1 MHIVSL
7 SFFTYIYLKGERRL
21 LQFEDQCKTS
31 LGNIFIAKS
40 IIQPPWF
47 PRIRWASQ
55 QIWISNL
62 FLRWKKARRDRNTG
76 KKTFSFISHFF
87 HFDSRI
93 DLPLKVPLSL
103 TQLCLALSLSPPSQ
117 PLLQKMAC
125 TLGLFSNYGSTFS
138 EKVIIIRDPFSFSVK
153 STK

>member
-7 SFFTYIYLKGERRL
+7 SFFTYRTYISKVREGFCSLKISARQALATYLL
-21 LQFEDQCKTS
+21 LNQSFNPRD
-31 LGNIFIAKS
+31 
-40 IIQPPWF
+40 F
-47 PRIRWASQ
+47 PESA

-125 TLGLFSNYGSTFS
+125 TLGLLSNYGSTFS

-153 STK
+153 SAK